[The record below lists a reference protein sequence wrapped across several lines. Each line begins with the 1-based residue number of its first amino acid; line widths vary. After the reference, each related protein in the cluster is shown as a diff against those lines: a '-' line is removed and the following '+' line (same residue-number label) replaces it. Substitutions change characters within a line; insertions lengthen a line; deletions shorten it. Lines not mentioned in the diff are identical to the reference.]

1 MNKGQLS
8 VNTLVSRYHGK
19 LISLTWLLLKII
31 MLMSVDIYD
40 FLMTCE
46 NIVPLSKKVF
56 QKQNEETKQSSEL
69 SIGHPHI
76 KKRNVDNLKLKS
88 FETVCLLRSR
98 KRIYKF
104 REVGNLLHIYICNK

>member
-1 MNKGQLS
+1 MTNFLLGNCLNKGQLS

-56 QKQNEETKQSSEL
+56 QKQNEETKQSSYL
-69 SIGHPHI
+69 LGTHI
-76 KKRNVDNLKLKS
+76 LKKEML
-88 FETVCLLRSR
+88 
-98 KRIYKF
+98 I
-104 REVGNLLHIYICNK
+104 I